1 MPVFPSTTL
10 DALEAAMRPIIAGIA
25 PTHAADGAASWIPV
39 DDNADPGS
47 GLCPR
52 LFFFEWGDAASVP
65 GGATG
70 NADSE
75 VSIELRIV
83 TDYRAFDPRTLAQV
97 VVEDYWDLHDRLFEA
112 CEQDEISGLTKIEE
126 MRSQPLDAQ
135 GVAHTFRVQYMR
147 ARRS

>member
-1 MPVFPSTTL
+1 MAVFPSTDL
-10 DALEAAMRPIIAGIA
+10 DALELAMRPIIAGIT
-25 PTHAADGAASWIPV
+25 PTHQADRSESWIPV
-39 DDNADPGS
+39 DDNAEAGS

-52 LFFFEWGDAASVP
+52 LFFFEWSDQKSVP

-75 VSIELRIV
+75 VSIEMRIV

-97 VVEDYWDLHDRLFEA
+97 VIEDYWDLHDRLFEA
-112 CEQDEISGLTKIEE
+112 CQQDEINGLTKIEE
-126 MRSQPLDAQ
+126 MRSEPLDAQ
-135 GVAHTFRVQYMR
+135 RVEHTFRVQYMR

>member
-10 DALEAAMRPIIAGIA
+10 AALEDAFRPIIAGIT
-25 PTHAADGAASWIPV
+25 PSHAADRSESWIPV
-39 DDNADPGS
+39 DDNAEPGS

-52 LFFFEWGDAASVP
+52 LFYFEWGEAASVR

-75 VSIELRIV
+75 VVAEMSIV

-112 CEQDEISGLTKIEE
+112 CEQDEVDGLTKIEE
-126 MRSQPLDAQ
+126 LRSQPRDAQ
-135 GVAHTFRVQYMR
+135 SVAHMFRVQYMR

>member
-1 MPVFPSTTL
+1 
-10 DALEAAMRPIIAGIA
+10 MRPIIAGIA

-52 LFFFEWGDAASVP
+52 LFFFEWGDAATVP